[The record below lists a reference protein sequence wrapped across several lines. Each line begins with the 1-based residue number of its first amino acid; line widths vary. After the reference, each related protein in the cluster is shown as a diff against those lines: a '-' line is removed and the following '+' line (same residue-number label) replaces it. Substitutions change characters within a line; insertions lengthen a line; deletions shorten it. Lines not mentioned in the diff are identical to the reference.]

1 MNQREKQLLID
12 FVKQGYSTKEI
23 AEEFG
28 YSVAWIC
35 KLRNELDVEA
45 PTGRPRKYDV
55 QKMRELRSMG
65 KSYME
70 ISTETG
76 ASYRT
81 VRRYV

>member
-12 FVKQGYSTKEI
+12 FVKQGYSTEEI

-28 YSVAWIC
+28 YSVARIC
-35 KLRNELDVEA
+35 KVRPELDVEA
-45 PTGRPRKYDV
+45 PVGRPRKYDV
-55 QKMRELRSMG
+55 KKMRELRSMG
-65 KSYME
+65 KSYSE